1 MTSIQRSQAHR
12 RPPSNHVSEQPV
24 ALCSLIHEV
33 ILKCFLGKQTSTAND
48 SNGNK
53 ENKNRTKEVLLAKN
67 W

>member
-1 MTSIQRSQAHR
+1 MRAQS
-12 RPPSNHVSEQPV
+12 RPPSNHVSEQSV

-53 ENKNRTKEVLLAKN
+53 EMEIKKTKTGLRKCY
-67 W
+67 